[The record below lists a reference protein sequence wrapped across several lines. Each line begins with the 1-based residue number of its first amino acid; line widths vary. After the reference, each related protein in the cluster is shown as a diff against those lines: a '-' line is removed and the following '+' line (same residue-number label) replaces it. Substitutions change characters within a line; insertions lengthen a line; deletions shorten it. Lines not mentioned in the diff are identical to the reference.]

1 MPALIASGE
10 QSVTGS
16 CGVIGRN
23 DVRLWKQHLNA
34 MTLELD
40 GHALTPEILQQ
51 AIAAADGDSA
61 GVWYINLIIDPITA
75 RAHETLLQEFGF
87 EISGTV
93 TANTRTMLVLRKNLK
108 RSQDGGHSSFSP
120 SGTITT
126 IQRPQART

>member
-75 RAHETLLQEFGF
+75 RAHETLLQESGF
-87 EISGTV
+87 ETSGTLTRDAR
-93 TANTRTMLVLRKNLK
+93 TALILKKTLK
-108 RSQDGGHSSFSP
+108 RSTDGGSFSP
-120 SGTITT
+120 AGSVTT
-126 IQRPQART
+126 VQRPSAN